1 MHIYRFEQGL
11 SYKKDMVEYFYSV
24 TDKKQSLN
32 AGVHENKNY
41 RFEHKP
47 LYKKEMA
54 EFDFYTPTAEEQEM
68 IDQYLARTDAEYRAR
83 NRANIDSSVKRFNA
97 ELVEKYGAENLNPE
111 DFLVIPE
118 EGYHDGLF
126 EKYFRACIDRVEK
139 KFRNKQIHIN
149 RESAFLPVVMND
161 ALREM
166 LARPDYL
173 ECIASFVASINGYSS
188 DTKGESKPNTT
199 DHVNGDTNNLCSL
212 SPSESWSKGREN
224 KEVPQST
231 HSPRGQR
238 PEFAN
243 NLKCDGNEHAS
254 ISVISSFTDYAIT
267 SNISSCCPHS
277 STMRCAVE
285 SRSYLQEF
293 HLKELVH
300 CNAERFSQT
309 FAHKDPS
316 GSLRGQSPE
325 LISYR
330 PDYNSTLSSHVNHDD
345 PGITNS
351 RQSLVP
357 CYVHEVKGGKNL
369 SSYTESMDKNRQIMG
384 MMSMTSGTQGT
395 GTSCGMVLAIQG
407 NNKIF
412 VDDMGIQVRHHDEDK
427 CSLTFEGPNIGNIIK
442 SFVSSISVPVVL
454 RSMLLSSGG
463 THIHR
468 ISANPYISVSTQ
480 SLKHHMAEWLYLRW
494 RHMRIKGRMSLM
506 FGSIVVKSKT
516 LTVPSSL
523 DHSLFHHISKIVNDT
538 LGSKKLSTLT
548 NLFYSRTV
556 NHVHLR
562 LWINNG

>member
-1 MHIYRFEQGL
+1 
-11 SYKKDMVEYFYSV
+11 MVEYFYSV
-24 TDKKQSLN
+24 TDEKQSLN
-32 AGVHENKNY
+32 AGAHENKNY
-41 RFEHKP
+41 CFEHKP

-54 EFDFYTPTAEEQEM
+54 EFDFYTPTAEKQEM

-111 DFLVIPE
+111 DFLVIPK

-139 KFRNKQIHIN
+139 KFQNKQIHIN
-149 RESAFLPVVMND
+149 QESAFLPVVMND

-166 LARPDYL
+166 LAHPDYS
-173 ECIASFVASINGYSS
+173 ECIASFIASINKHSS

-199 DHVNGDTNNLCSL
+199 DHFNGDTNNSL
-212 SPSESWSKGREN
+212 
-224 KEVPQST
+224 PQST
-231 HSPRGQR
+231 HSPREQR

-243 NLKCDGNEHAS
+243 NPKCDGNEHAS

-267 SNISSCCPHS
+267 SNISYCCPHS
-277 STMRCAVE
+277 STHSPMRCAVE
-285 SRSYLQEF
+285 SRGYLQES

-300 CNAERFSQT
+300 CNAEHFPQT
-309 FAHKDPS
+309 MFAHKDPS

-325 LISYR
+325 LIM
-330 PDYNSTLSSHVNHDD
+330 
-345 PGITNS
+345 
-351 RQSLVP
+351 
-357 CYVHEVKGGKNL
+357 KGGKNL
-369 SSYTESMDKNRQIMG
+369 SSHTESMDKNRQIMG

-480 SLKHHMAEWLYLRW
+480 SLKHHMAEWLYLCW
-494 RHMRIKGRMSLM
+494 RHMRIKRKMSLI

-523 DHSLFHHISKIVNDT
+523 DYSLFHHISKIVNDT